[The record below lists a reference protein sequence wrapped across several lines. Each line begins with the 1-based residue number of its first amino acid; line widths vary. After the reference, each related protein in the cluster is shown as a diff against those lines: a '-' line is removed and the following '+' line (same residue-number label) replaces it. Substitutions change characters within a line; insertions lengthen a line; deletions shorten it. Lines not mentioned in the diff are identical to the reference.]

1 MLFFMIQKG
10 QGSRTYRID
19 VKLKGAGK
27 ILLLEWVI
35 IYVYII
41 SRSKIT
47 VIYRLQR
54 KTEQDMSDSILQAS
68 FIKFLLH
75 MFFTY

>member
-1 MLFFMIQKG
+1 MIQKG